1 LTKNGLD
8 VDLTP
13 TALLVANFNEKLLQ
27 LQSEGNISA
36 QSQNMY
42 QMGEQIGL
50 TTKLIDIQSPETIK
64 SPEN

>member
-50 TTKLIDIQSPETIK
+50 TTKLIDIQSPETIQ
-64 SPEN
+64 SLEN